1 MKGLHLVL
9 ALSLVLF
16 AAGATCAAGYNS
28 GGFEPATFST
38 GALAGQ
44 DGWTGAGGGGG
55 AAPVVVTAPDPV
67 LGQQAVRLAVGDVQG
82 DTSSMDHAINPVAAS
97 SGAIV
102 TVSYDI
108 FRYAPD
114 SGKFAQN
121 MWWWWWDAGEPT
133 YGLQWDVAGAAGQT
147 LPHGWNP
154 GAGAAP
160 TVFGAWANLTMVW
173 DFSQMKAYSWYNGA
187 LVDNGIP
194 ITNVTQL
201 TGWTINL
208 GHEAASGTGGA
219 VVWIDNFRIDVVPE
233 PGSLLALAGGLV
245 GFGGFVLRRRS

>member
-1 MKGLHLVL
+1 MKCLHFVL

-16 AAGATCAAGYNS
+16 AAGAACAAGYNS
-28 GGFEPATFST
+28 GGFEPATFGT

-55 AAPVVVTAPDPV
+55 AAPEVVTIPALGTQSVKLAAP
-67 LGQQAVRLAVGDVQG
+67 DVQG
-82 DTSSMDHAINPVAAS
+82 ATSSMDHAIGKVLAS

-108 FRYAPD
+108 YRPSVAEGQ
-114 SGKFAQN
+114 SVQN

-133 YGLQWDVAGAAGQT
+133 YGLQWDMGPTTA
-147 LPHGWNP
+147 PHGWNP
-154 GAGAAP
+154 GAGSAA
-160 TVFGAWANLTMVW
+160 TVLDRFANLTMVW
-173 DFSQMKAYSWYNGA
+173 NFTEKKAYSWYDGV

-194 ITNVTQL
+194 ITNITEL

-208 GHEAASGTGGA
+208 GHDAATGSGAA
-219 VVWIDNFRIDVVPE
+219 VAYIDNLSIDVQVIPE
-233 PGSLLALAGGLV
+233 PGSLLALASGLL
-245 GFGGFVLRRRS
+245 GFGGFLLRRRS